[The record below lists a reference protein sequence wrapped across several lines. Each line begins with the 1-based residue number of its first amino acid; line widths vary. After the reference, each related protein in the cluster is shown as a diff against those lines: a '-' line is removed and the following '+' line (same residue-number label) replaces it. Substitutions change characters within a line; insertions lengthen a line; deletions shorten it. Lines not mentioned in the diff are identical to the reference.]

1 MTWENDNLKLVS
13 LYLTRKEYMVSYY
26 LVITSIWCQVFV
38 YVHVCE
44 WKGDQLE
51 WVPGRNKWTEVS
63 LKFPSYHTPPS
74 LSYFP
79 TLFTHAVS
87 HSLWRMKN
95 GFTLSFIV
103 SFLYHHFHY
112 RLLIGC
118 HLKLTTPC
126 FLSLL
131 GLFPEFVPGGG
142 YSEAATSSAYGLII
156 QLIPSV
162 NAVNWLK
169 QHC

>member
-1 MTWENDNLKLVS
+1 MSIWF
-13 LYLTRKEYMVSYY
+13 SYY
-26 LVITSIWCQVFV
+26 LVITSIWCQGFV
-38 YVHVCE
+38 YVYVRVCE
-44 WKGDQLE
+44 WEGDQLG

-63 LKFPSYHTPPS
+63 LKFPSHHTPPS

-79 TLFTHAVS
+79 THALT

-118 HLKLTTPC
+118 HLKLTTLFPC

-131 GLFPEFVPGGG
+131 GWFPEFVPGGG